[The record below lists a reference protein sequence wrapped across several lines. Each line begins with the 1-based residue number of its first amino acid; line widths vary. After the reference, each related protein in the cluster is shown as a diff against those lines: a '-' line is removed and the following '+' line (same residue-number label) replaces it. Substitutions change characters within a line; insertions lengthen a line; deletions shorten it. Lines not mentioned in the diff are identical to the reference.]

1 MDNNIKKKYPRLL
14 LVHMS
19 MVKENDPV
27 NLLLRMQFAD
37 WPKDKIA
44 QIHAQAEINGFGEF
58 CDKYY
63 QLKSCDRLFG
73 GLFDLLRGKVFKMVD
88 AKKIKEF
95 YGEENK
101 IYVPN
106 FTDRFKKYIGDLL
119 IKSGVWEIIFN
130 TRLSE
135 SMMAFIKDFKPDVI
149 YTQGYSLG
157 FVRLSMLISKGY
169 NIPICFQTTDDWPNS
184 LYNSSPVG
192 WLVKKRANELIKFS
206 KLRLAFGEK
215 MREEYEKR
223 YGVKFGLTYHLDNP
237 QRFICKRTED
247 VKDKI
252 KIIYTGGLGHRRY
265 EAILDLLNVI
275 RRNQFLK
282 ENAEI
287 YVYTHSIPR
296 ELPKE
301 ILNSQKITY
310 LPLPAHENLPLILSE
325 ASILFLPES
334 FNEDRKAIEYS
345 ISTKAH
351 LYMMSQKPILV
362 YGPPYSGTVNY
373 AMHNGWG
380 FVVNERSEKKLIEE
394 LLNIFDKNKKNQKIQ
409 EARKCI
415 KKNHDLVEGR
425 KKIYEMLLSIKNNNN
440 GACN

>member
-1 MDNNIKKKYPRLL
+1 MTKMDNNIKKKYPRLL

-19 MVKENDPV
+19 KVKENDPV

-73 GLFDLLRGKVFKMVD
+73 GLFDLLRGKVFRMVD
-88 AKKIKEF
+88 AKKIKES
-95 YGEENK
+95 YGEEKK
-101 IYVPN
+101 IYVLE

-119 IKSGVWEIIFN
+119 IKSGLWEIIFN

-135 SMMAFIKDFKPDVI
+135 SMMAFINDFKPDII
-149 YTQGYSLG
+149 YTQGYSMG
-157 FVRLSMLISKGY
+157 FVRLSMLISKKY

-192 WLVKKRANELIKFS
+192 WLIKRKASELIKYS
-206 KLRLAFGEK
+206 KLRFAFGEK

-237 QRFICKRTED
+237 QRFISKRNEV
-247 VKDKI
+247 VKDKF

-265 EAILDLLNVI
+265 EAIIDLLNVI

-310 LPLPAHENLPLILSE
+310 LPLPSHENLPLILSE

-334 FNEDRKAIEYS
+334 FNEDRAAIEYS

-351 LYMMSQKPILV
+351 LYMMSERPILV

-373 AMHNGWG
+373 AVCDGWAI
-380 FVVNERSEKKLIEE
+380 VVDERNEKKLCDQ
-394 LLNIFDKNKKNQKIQ
+394 LVNIFNNEIQKGIKNKAKICV
-409 EARKCI
+409 EN
-415 KKNHDLVEGR
+415 NHDLEKG
-425 KKIYEMLLSIKNNNN
+425 KKYIYDQILYASSQ
-440 GACN
+440 